1 MGIARFGLHV
11 GNLNRLLSRGRASER
26 RSGAGMEHRVAP
38 PLVNKGRG
46 CAVQRNNS
54 KRISLASKYQP
65 KIGIA
70 DARGVGEHGLE
81 DRFECVG
88 RARDHAQDIGG
99 RGLLLQSLVEFLFQ
113 VRVGCAKAFNR
124 LRSGR
129 TKTTNAGLALR
140 PLARQGHLVG
150 TVTGPFRVGGPPAPG
165 MEAAILTEPTGN
177 SRGLIIQSPRRRGRA
192 AMVAL
197 RGRALS
203 RS

>member
-38 PLVNKGRG
+38 PLVSKGRG

-65 KIGIA
+65 KIGLA

-88 RARDHAQDIGG
+88 RARDHAQDIRG

-113 VRVGCAKAFNR
+113 VRVGCANGVQSPSF
-124 LRSGR
+124 RSNEDHECGVGSSPPCETR
-129 TKTTNAGLALR
+129 SPRRHIWSLFR
-140 PLARQGHLVG
+140 PRKIE
-150 TVTGPFRVGGPPAPG
+150 P
-165 MEAAILTEPTGN
+165 AILTERTMNVGH
-177 SRGLIIQSPRRRGRA
+177 LIRSPRRRGRA
-192 AMVAL
+192 ASAVL
-197 RGRALS
+197 RGRAPW

>member
-1 MGIARFGLHV
+1 
-11 GNLNRLLSRGRASER
+11 
-26 RSGAGMEHRVAP
+26 MEHRVAP
-38 PLVNKGRG
+38 PLVSKGRG
-46 CAVQRNNS
+46 CAVQRNDS

-113 VRVGCAKAFNR
+113 VRVGCAKAFNVSSR

-150 TVTGPFRVGGPPAPG
+150 TVTGPFRVGPSQGSSPSIRTEPHDVLPPAHSITSS
-165 MEAAILTEPTGN
+165 ASNAW
-177 SRGLIIQSPRRRGRA
+177 SWVQSNRA
-192 AMVAL
+192 PL
-197 RGRALS
+197 QS
-203 RS
+203 